1 MEINGLKIEFAN
13 KDLANCVY
21 LDGEVEIPVY
31 GYCHNKTH
39 LYTDEESGEVISEPN
54 VFRLK
59 NICGFREK
67 DGAFVKKFLTEIL
80 SVYKKDEWCI
90 MGYID
95 PDTHKF
101 YEYIVDS
108 TYVKMYQWWVK
119 IEGYKRA
126 VGEIVLKHEL
136 EIVKE
141 VKEKI
146 ALTNK

>member
-31 GYCHNKTH
+31 GYCYNKPYF
-39 LYTDEESGEVISEPN
+39 YTDEESGKVISKPN

-80 SVYKKDEWCI
+80 SGYKKDEWCI

-95 PDTHKF
+95 PDTHKI
-101 YEYIVDS
+101 YEYMVDS